1 MGEQIPGTL
10 SITFRDGVYGGV
22 LSNSMLPD
30 MPLSSVAVDGQKITV
45 SADSPN
51 GTVVIEFTM
60 TGKELAGS
68 WSLAGDGGPVAGRK
82 RDG

>member
-22 LSNSMLPD
+22 LGNTMRGDAPIR
-30 MPLSSVAVDGQKITV
+30 SVAVDGQKITV
-45 SADSPN
+45 AADTPD
-51 GTVVIEFTM
+51 GALVFEFTM
-60 TGKELAGS
+60 TGKELAGT
-68 WSLAGDGGPVAGRK
+68 WNLGGNGGPITGRK